1 MKYEI
6 KDKIIKELRNEM
18 KIENDKLKA
27 DYNTRISSLS
37 GKLESVVFTIRTFS
51 KIIQFC
57 SSALER

>member
-37 GKLESVVFTIRTFS
+37 GKLESVVFTIRTNSRLGLKF
-51 KIIQFC
+51 I
-57 SSALER
+57 L

>member
-27 DYNTRISSLS
+27 DYNTRISSLC
-37 GKLESVVFTIRTFS
+37 GKLESVDCLNS
-51 KIIQFC
+51 H
-57 SSALER
+57 

>member
-37 GKLESVVFTIRTFS
+37 GKLESVVFTIRTLS

-57 SSALER
+57 ASALER